1 MVCREDRVCLVLH
14 PLFVSTMFVSFLLLA
29 KQLLSLVVVPVLV
42 SAALQSMPDPF
53 ASTTQFV
60 AVQVMRA
67 AVA

>member
-1 MVCREDRVCLVLH
+1 
-14 PLFVSTMFVSFLLLA
+14 MFVSFLLLA